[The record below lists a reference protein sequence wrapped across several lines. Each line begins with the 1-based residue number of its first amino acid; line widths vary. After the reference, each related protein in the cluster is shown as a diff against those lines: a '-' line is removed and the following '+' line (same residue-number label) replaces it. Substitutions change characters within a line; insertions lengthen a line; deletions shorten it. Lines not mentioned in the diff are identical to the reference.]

1 MHFSFEK
8 PDRVTR
14 TAVRSRFDGGVSEQ
28 QYHRSQLVSF
38 VLTEAAVAEAHAAT
52 SGGASE
58 AIEPDEDD
66 DEEARMEAARL
77 AAATVAAAAAAARE
91 QSYEALADKRKQGY
105 ARQQA
110 AKAARAKGSK

>member
-1 MHFSFEK
+1 M
-8 PDRVTR
+8 TR
-14 TAVRSRFDGGVSEQ
+14 TAVRGRFDGGVSEQ

-38 VLTEAAVAEAHAAT
+38 VLTEAAVAEAHATT

-77 AAATVAAAAAAARE
+77 AAAAVAAAAASRE
-91 QSYEALADKRKQGY
+91 QSYEALTDKRKQGY

>member
-1 MHFSFEK
+1 M
-8 PDRVTR
+8 
-14 TAVRSRFDGGVSEQ
+14 AGWRFDGGVSEQ

-38 VLTEAAVAEAHAAT
+38 VLTEAAVAEAHATT

-77 AAATVAAAAAAARE
+77 AAAAVVSAAARE
-91 QSYEALADKRKQGY
+91 QSYDAFAHKRMQGY

-110 AKAARAKGSK
+110 ARAARVKGSK

>member
-1 MHFSFEK
+1 M
-8 PDRVTR
+8 TR
-14 TAVRSRFDGGVSEQ
+14 TAVRGRFDGGVSEQ
-28 QYHRSQLVSF
+28 QCQLVSF
-38 VLTEAAVAEAHAAT
+38 VLTEAAVAEAHATT

-77 AAATVAAAAAAARE
+77 AAAAVAAAAASRE
-91 QSYEALADKRKQGY
+91 QSYEALTDKRKQGY